1 MRLKD
6 ITEAKKQ
13 EPNKPRDPNWRD
25 MEALRKS
32 GAAGTHKDKTKTI
45 PRSGSKS
52 TSISKN
58 ATFRFGASCPR

>member
-45 PRSGSKS
+45 PRKEKHKQLSLED
-52 TSISKN
+52 
-58 ATFRFGASCPR
+58 RLQQ